1 MTSAPGGEALNELP
15 GLQGTAP
22 QRLIRGRAQEV
33 HVGTMFEIG
42 PVKISWLGH
51 AAFRVRDSA
60 VIYVDPYEIAGGEEA
75 DLILVTHDHF
85 DHCSPE
91 DAAKVAHSGT
101 KILGP
106 PSCLKK
112 LGSVPGEKIEI
123 YPGREVEVA
132 GVKVR
137 AVPAYNVRPER
148 RKFHPRDKGYV
159 GYIFELDGI
168 RIYHAGDTDLIP
180 EMADLE
186 VDVALL
192 PVSGTYV
199 MDAEEAARA
208 AAALR
213 PRVAIPMHYGSIVGS
228 ERDARRFAELVEGC
242 EVVILEPED

>member
-1 MTSAPGGEALNELP
+1 
-15 GLQGTAP
+15 
-22 QRLIRGRAQEV
+22 
-33 HVGTMFEIG
+33 MFEIG
-42 PVKISWLGH
+42 PVKIYWLGH
-51 AAFRVRDSA
+51 AAFRVRDSV

-75 DLILVTHDHF
+75 DLILITHDHF
-85 DHCSPE
+85 DHCSPD
-91 DAAKVAHSGT
+91 DAAKVAHTGT
-101 KILGP
+101 RILGT
-106 PSCLKK
+106 SLCLKK
-112 LGSVPGEKIEI
+112 LESVPGEKIEI
-123 YPGREVEVA
+123 SPGREVEVS

-159 GYIFELDGI
+159 GYVFELDGI
-168 RIYHAGDTDLIP
+168 RIYHAGDTDFIP

-213 PRVAIPMHYGSIVGS
+213 PRVVIPMHYGSIVGS
-228 ERDARRFAELVEGC
+228 ERDARHFAELVEGC
-242 EVVILEPED
+242 EVVVLEPEN